1 MKKIKDKIL
10 YLIIWLKFYHL
21 TEEIDSYYYADLL
34 SKRKRLVLN
43 YIAFIKYMD
52 KDDKYGAIAYAM
64 FKVYHLWGVDAITK
78 KEIDNFF
85 HV

>member
-10 YLIIWLKFYHL
+10 YLITWLKFYHL
-21 TEEIDSYYYADLL
+21 TEELDSYYYANLL

-43 YIAFIKYMD
+43 YLAYYRYIDKNKYD
-52 KDDKYGAIAYAM
+52 AIGYAM
-64 FKVYHLWGVDAITK
+64 FRVHHLWGVDAITK